1 MAAKDK
7 ENPKAFWRY
16 VNSKTKSRSGVAD
29 LKKAYNTLIVSDMEK
44 AELLNSF
51 FQSVYT
57 IEDEELLADMP
68 IYKVKEDLVDMEID
82 QKKVKELLT
91 GLQTDKAAGPDGIPP
106 AILLRAA
113 DQLAE
118 LMTQLFRCT
127 LDEGQL
133 PDDWKLAFVT
143 PVFKKGSRSLAS
155 NYRPVS
161 LTCIA

>member
-1 MAAKDK
+1 
-7 ENPKAFWRY
+7 
-16 VNSKTKSRSGVAD
+16 
-29 LKKAYNTLIVSDMEK
+29 
-44 AELLNSF
+44 
-51 FQSVYT
+51 
-57 IEDEELLADMP
+57 
-68 IYKVKEDLVDMEID
+68 MEID

-118 LMTQLFRCT
+118 PMTQLFRRT

-133 PDDWKLAFVT
+133 PNDWKLVFVT

-155 NYRPVS
+155 NY
-161 LTCIA
+161 